1 MTTTTAT
8 KRYFSQMKTQADLE
22 ETFGCT
28 YGLQIESSP
37 PRLGVF
43 ALRRELLGEDSG
55 DQEWEKASKMYRA
68 FFEATNGYGSNIRP
82 EEIRG
87 SLGRVLDTLYAAVR
101 VNHKTKLLVLGVSGD
116 LGRLSRPSTPDLVVV
131 TGSLFTSPFTG
142 ERSNF
147 CTSGFRVLLLREG
160 LAYCGVTSA
169 PTGV

>member
-1 MTTTTAT
+1 MQKTAPPDSSSANTDSHSPASPAMTTTVT

-43 ALRRELLGEDSG
+43 ALRQELLGEDSG
-55 DQEWEKASKMYRA
+55 EQEASEMYRA
-68 FFEATNGYGSNIRP
+68 FFEATYRYRSNIRP

-101 VNHKTKLLVLGVSGD
+101 VDHKTKLFSNGLGKT
-116 LGRLSRPSTPDLVVV
+116 LLYEILTLRRPRL
-131 TGSLFTSPFTG
+131 
-142 ERSNF
+142 
-147 CTSGFRVLLLREG
+147 FRVSISTTTNTL
-160 LAYCGVTSA
+160 YD
-169 PTGV
+169 